1 MLIQLV
7 RKARR
12 FNATKHYYF
21 DINVPTALPINQ
33 P

>member
-1 MLIQLV
+1 MLIHLV

-12 FNATKHYYF
+12 FNAFKNYYSLM
-21 DINVPTALPINQ
+21 NVPTVLPINQ

>member
-1 MLIQLV
+1 MLIHLV

-12 FNATKHYYF
+12 FNAIKHYYF
-21 DINVPTALPINQ
+21 LRNLPTVLPINK